1 MARHGQPRVRVRV
14 PARRRHRARADVD
27 GTPVAARRP
36 LGVVPSLCS
45 ATPSPR
51 RSQTTDLRTAVPY
64 PASEESVL
72 LRLRTTSFM
81 ARGAD
86 ISFISAFAA
95 ESEVLFPPLTYLKVE
110 EQHQVQVPGTDVS
123 FTVIDITPLIS

>member
-1 MARHGQPRVRVRV
+1 M
-14 PARRRHRARADVD
+14 
-27 GTPVAARRP
+27 
-36 LGVVPSLCS
+36 
-45 ATPSPR
+45 
-51 RSQTTDLRTAVPY
+51 
-64 PASEESVL
+64 L